1 MIGPGER
8 GNTLTVSCFDPSM
21 DIGRAKKIVGAML
34 ENAFYNMGL
43 RDGED
48 KPTDIAAYTL
58 AEMVQ
63 ANQMVSDDSGE
74 TDPETGGTKRM
85 MNCDDRL
92 VAEAEF
98 DPSVAIP
105 GEPMDEYQA
114 IITAKDAWLA
124 CEDLADI
131 CRERDKEIVRLKSE
145 LDQAM
150 RVVRLVDSI
159 FILVGKL
166 NVSTVSVIGAA
177 S

>member
-1 MIGPGER
+1 MCDPLLDIPVSSSVER
-8 GNTLTVSCFDPSM
+8 TDGHLDTAMKNKGVTMDQIDPEVSVDEK
-21 DIGRAKKIVGAML
+21 AELAQGA
-34 ENAFYNMGL
+34 AA
-43 RDGED
+43 
-48 KPTDIAAYTL
+48 IAAT
-58 AEMVQ
+58 
-63 ANQMVSDDSGE
+63 
-74 TDPETGGTKRM
+74 
-85 MNCDDRL
+85 
-92 VAEAEF
+92 EAEF

>member
-1 MIGPGER
+1 MCDPLLDFPVSSSVERTDGHLDTAVERKGAALGEIE
-8 GNTLTVSCFDPSM
+8 T
-21 DIGRAKKIVGAML
+21 
-34 ENAFYNMGL
+34 AFL
-43 RDGED
+43 GEFSPPD
-48 KPTDIAAYTL
+48 
-58 AEMVQ
+58 
-63 ANQMVSDDSGE
+63 E
-74 TDPETGGTKRM
+74 T
-85 MNCDDRL
+85 
-92 VAEAEF
+92 EF
-98 DPSVAIP
+98 DPEAEIP

-114 IITAKDAWLA
+114 IITGKDAWLA
-124 CEDLADI
+124 CEDLADV